1 MIYFALFVFSLFGT
15 YIIRWYSIKKSI
27 LDIPNERSSHSV
39 AVPRGG
45 GLAIITTFY
54 IGLFYFKDVIDSSLF
69 GALLCAIPIAIISIV
84 DDIFTL
90 SSKLRFLI
98 QSFSAMGALYYLGGV
113 DKIDFIVFTVE
124 GSWLNIIAFIAIIWL
139 TNLYNFLDGI
149 DGYASVEAITV
160 GLGIFLLFQ
169 NSLGLVIV
177 VASFGFLYFNWQKA
191 SIFMGDVGSATL
203 GFIFAVFVFSDTSDG
218 NIYIWMVLLSL
229 FWMDA
234 TITLIRR
241 AIQKEKLTQAHKKHA
256 YQRLAQGG
264 FSHSRIVIYA
274 GSINILFIA
283 WLYYGSSPLIILGVN
298 VLVLFLI
305 LKFIDGKKQFI

>member
-1 MIYFALFVFSLFGT
+1 MVYFVLFLFSLFGT
-15 YIIRWYSIKKSI
+15 YIIRWYSIKNAL

-45 GLAIITTFY
+45 GLAIIATFY

-69 GALLCAIPIAIISIV
+69 LALLWAIPIAIVSIL

-90 SSKLRFLI
+90 SSKLRFLV
-98 QSFSAMGALYYLGGV
+98 QSISAAGALYYLGGV

-124 GSWLNIIAFIAIIWL
+124 GIWLNILAFIAIIWL

-169 NSLGLVIV
+169 NQLGLVIV
-177 VASFGFLYFNWQKA
+177 VASLGFLYFNWHKA

-203 GFIFAVFVFSDTSDG
+203 GFIFAVFVFSNTENG
-218 NIYIWMVLLSL
+218 NIYIWMVLLAL
-229 FWMDA
+229 FWFDS
-234 TITLIRR
+234 TITLVRR
-241 AIQKEKLTQAHKKHA
+241 ALKKEKLTQAHKKHA
-256 YQRLAQGG
+256 YQRLTQSGWG
-264 FSHSRIVIYA
+264 HNKVVIFA
-274 GSINILFIA
+274 TITNIFFIGL
-283 WLYYGSSPLIILGVN
+283 LYLYDNLLIIFILNIFVLLG
-298 VLVLFLI
+298 I
-305 LKFIDGKKQFI
+305 LKFIDKRKQFI